1 MKRGR
6 KPKPQ
11 PDTLPPRPRHIPE
24 EGFGAELLK
33 TLDDGFT
40 SLRKT
45 YGLSSR
51 TIGLDDVYQVLPLQ
65 ADPDPEAA
73 LRNPD
78 AVPHAISQ
86 ARAVRKLEELRAAVR
101 KRAAT
106 GGAADRAT
114 PNIELI
120 QKGVPG
126 LLEALHARRIGYK
139 QARRIL
145 EQNRPSLQKLGLK
158 RLPTDRTL
166 RRWLATIGH

>member
-86 ARAVRKLEELRAAVR
+86 ARAVAKLNELRAAVR
-101 KRAAT
+101 K
-106 GGAADRAT
+106 GAAAGGVADHAT
-114 PNIELI
+114 PNIGLV
-120 QKGVPG
+120 QKGAPG
-126 LLEALHARRIGYK
+126 VLEALLAGRIGYK
-139 QARRIL
+139 EARRKL
-145 EQNRPSLQKLGLK
+145 EEKLPRLQELGLK
-158 RLPTDRTL
+158 RLPTERTL
-166 RRWLATIGH
+166 RRWLAMIGH